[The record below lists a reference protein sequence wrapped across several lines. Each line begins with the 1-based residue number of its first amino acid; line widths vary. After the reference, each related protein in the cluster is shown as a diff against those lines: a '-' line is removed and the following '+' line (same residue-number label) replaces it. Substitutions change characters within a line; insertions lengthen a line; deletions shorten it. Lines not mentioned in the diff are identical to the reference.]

1 MKIKKDTTI
10 ALLLD
15 ELGINRETVV
25 VSKNGSVAIEEE
37 PLEQGDTVD
46 IIKIISG
53 G

>member
-1 MKIKKDTTI
+1 MKVKKDTTI
-10 ALLLD
+10 ARLLE

-25 VSKNGSVAIEEE
+25 VSKNSEITVEENT
-37 PLEQGDTVD
+37 LKKGDEVD

>member
-25 VSKNGSVAIEEE
+25 VSKNGSIAVEEE
-37 PLEQGDTVD
+37 TLESGDKVE